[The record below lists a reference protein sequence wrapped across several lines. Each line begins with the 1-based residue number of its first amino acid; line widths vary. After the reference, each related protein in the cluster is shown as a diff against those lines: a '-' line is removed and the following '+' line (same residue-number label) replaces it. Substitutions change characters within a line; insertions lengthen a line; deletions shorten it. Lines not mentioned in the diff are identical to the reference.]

1 MRSVPS
7 ASFQCLSSPEG
18 LWSAWLQCRRGKRR
32 QPAIA
37 QFDLNADRAVFAL
50 SRQLCS
56 GRYQPQTP
64 RVKLVYDPKPRLV
77 AAPAIA
83 DRIVQTA
90 LLNAIAPTYEQGF
103 IDQSYA
109 CCSGRGPHRAVLAY
123 LQLSRRYD
131 FRLQLDIRRYFASI
145 NHAVLY
151 GLFAHRLH
159 DRQTLGLIETLLHSG
174 GAVYAHEE
182 TRRLLGLGE
191 DFPRSGVGMPLGAH
205 LSHWSGGL
213 YLDGLDHFIKRD
225 LKFRGYLR
233 YMDDFSLF
241 HDDPARL
248 EAAREAVPEWLL
260 TERRLRLKD
269 PVAPVQSTRQASSY
283 LGFRVSRAGLAPGP
297 KAKRRL
303 RQRLRQAEAM
313 GGVRLTKGLQ
323 AYRGLLLSIG

>member
-1 MRSVPS
+1 MRSVP
-7 ASFQCLSSPEG
+7 AGSFQRLSSPEG

-56 GRYQPQTP
+56 GRYQPQAP

-90 LLNAIAPTYEQGF
+90 LLDAIAPAYERGF

-123 LQLSRRYD
+123 LQMTRCYG

-145 NHAVLY
+145 DHAVLFD
-151 GLFAHRLH
+151 LFARRLH
-159 DRQTLGLIETLLHSG
+159 DRQTLDLLATLLHAG
-174 GAVYAHEE
+174 GAVYSHNE

-191 DFPRSGVGMPLGAH
+191 NFPRTGVGMPLGAH

-213 YLDGLDHFIKRD
+213 YLDGLDHYIKRT
-225 LKFRGYLR
+225 LKIKAYLR

-241 HDDPARL
+241 HDNPARL
-248 EAAREAVPEWLL
+248 EEARRAVSEWLL
-260 TERRLRLKD
+260 TERRLCLKSPD
-269 PVAPVQSTRQASSY
+269 ALVQSTRQASSY

-303 RQRLRQAEAM
+303 RQRLRQAESM
-313 GGVRLTKGLQ
+313 GGARLAKGLQ